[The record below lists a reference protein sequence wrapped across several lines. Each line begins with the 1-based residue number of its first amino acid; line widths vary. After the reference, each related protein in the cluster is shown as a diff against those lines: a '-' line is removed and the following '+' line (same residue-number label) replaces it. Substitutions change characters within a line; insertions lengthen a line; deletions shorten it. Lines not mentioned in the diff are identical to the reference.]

1 MVGGEI
7 TQSSNKT
14 GKGSWK
20 VSDWYLIK
28 IEQRLGHIQIFE
40 ILNATDTHSAL
51 RTM

>member
-28 IEQRLGHIQIFE
+28 IEQRLGLYIFKYLKSSMLLTHIV
-40 ILNATDTHSAL
+40 H
-51 RTM
+51 